1 MISESQ
7 TDDGALELAIEES
20 DLSRIV
26 QWSDIRD
33 TELMD
38 IYFKQRLGAGFRMVP
53 VVAISRKDFV
63 SLVSATDGT
72 DLYNRICTEEP
83 DASIEAAFTYSQ
95 QHANVVN
102 MTFWIDVPNPGTR
115 FLDFLIRHRTTDFH
129 AAFIKNL
136 FGRSSACHDL
146 HVKWKSSGVRFHA
159 IAGGRR

>member
-53 VVAISRKDFV
+53 VVAMSGKDFV

-83 DASIEAAFTYSQ
+83 GVCKMRNRMPPHGRLIASAIYSPL
-95 QHANVVN
+95 ASSF
-102 MTFWIDVPNPGTR
+102 FWTNS
-115 FLDFLIRHRTTDFH
+115 
-129 AAFIKNL
+129 IK
-136 FGRSSACHDL
+136 
-146 HVKWKSSGVRFHA
+146 
-159 IAGGRR
+159 